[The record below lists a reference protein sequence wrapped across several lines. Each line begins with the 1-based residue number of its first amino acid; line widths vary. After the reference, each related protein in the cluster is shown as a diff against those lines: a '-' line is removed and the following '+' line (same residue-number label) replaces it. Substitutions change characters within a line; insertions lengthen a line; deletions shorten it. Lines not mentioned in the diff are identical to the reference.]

1 MSKLTESAL
10 RNIVR
15 EELIR
20 EMHQE
25 EPSSMKASAMV
36 AGGLAGGAMFT
47 TPFAIAT
54 FLQNH
59 PEMMQAVQE
68 LLKSLMQE

>member
-1 MSKLTESAL
+1 MKLTESHL
-10 RNIVR
+10 RTIVR
-15 EELIR
+15 EEFIK
-20 EMHQE
+20 EMHQDPE
-25 EPSSMKASAMV
+25 SMKASAMV
-36 AGGLAGGAMFT
+36 AGGLAGSAMFT

-68 LLKSLMQE
+68 FLQSMMQE

>member
-1 MSKLTESAL
+1 MKLTESNL
-10 RNIVR
+10 RSIIR
-15 EELIR
+15 EELMK

-25 EPSSMKASAMV
+25 PESMSKASAMV
-36 AGGLAGGAMFT
+36 AGGLAGGAMFG
-47 TPFAIAT
+47 TPFAIAA

>member
-1 MSKLTESAL
+1 
-10 RNIVR
+10 
-15 EELIR
+15 
-20 EMHQE
+20 
-25 EPSSMKASAMV
+25 MKASAMV
-36 AGGLAGGAMFT
+36 AGGLAGGAMFA

-68 LLKSLMQE
+68 FLQSMMQE